1 MPEVG
6 PEILAG
12 RGILLVD
19 VEGEGEAQDELYVR
33 IGRIPVKVI
42 SSNYTLDLDEDEHA
56 YIVVTDAAAIT
67 FPPGAPS
74 GWGCAI
80 RHGGGAFACSITH
93 GVGVTIN
100 AVDNLH
106 TITPGKAISVVSN
119 GSNTYYVDGALE

>member
-80 RHGGGAFACSITH
+80 RHSGGGHTVNLAAGS
-93 GVGVTIN
+93 GVTLN
-100 AVDNLH
+100 TDGTTVTAGRAVALIAD
-106 TITPGKAISVVSN
+106 G
-119 GSNTYYVDGALE
+119 GDTYYVDGGVE